1 MNWEIKYKKDAWKFI
16 SKNKLVDKFEASIK
30 MFIKGEGRIDL
41 KKLAGKLEG
50 YYRLRIGNVRIILKF
65 DFKRKIIFVKKVD
78 FRENIYQ

>member
-1 MNWEIKYKKDAWKFI
+1 
-16 SKNKLVDKFEASIK
+16 

-50 YYRLRIGNVRIILKF
+50 HYRLRIGNVRIILKF
-65 DFKRKIIFVKKVD
+65 DFKRKIIFVKKII

>member
-1 MNWEIKYKKDAWKFI
+1 
-16 SKNKLVDKFEASIK
+16 

-65 DFKRKIIFVKKVD
+65 DFKIKIIFVKKVD
-78 FRENIYQ
+78 FRENIYK

>member
-16 SKNKLVDKFEASIK
+16 SKNKLIDKFEASMKI
-30 MFIKGEGRIDL
+30 FIKSEGKIDL

-50 YYRLRIGNVRIILKF
+50 NYRLRIGSVRIILKF